1 MALIYLSLMSKL
13 YSLSII
19 IALLSTSLS
28 AQFGSAKI
36 EFDDRLLRSDEKYDL
51 INLKEDIRQFFIN
64 TAWDKDYSDLNIPLH
79 IQIVFEGAASKGN
92 VKTYLCKALFSNGSE
107 LRYFD
112 TGAQFFYSPGSSL
125 YFDLVLFEPLSAF
138 LAFYAHLILAG
149 VIDTYDYR
157 GGNAAYEV
165 AREIGLRGASSE
177 YQKGWNSRI
186 SLVDDI
192 SKNSGLRD
200 ARLSYYIGKDLLNE
214 GDIEE
219 SIKEFNHMLDYLEK
233 SYTDFGREQSTQ
245 YFMKIHSGFLA
256 ETFSKLGRRDLLID
270 LKQLDHDNNEL
281 YKHYLEK
288 MPK

>member
-1 MALIYLSLMSKL
+1 MSKL
-13 YSLSII
+13 HSLSII

-214 GDIEE
+214 DNIEE
-219 SIKEFNHMLDYLEK
+219 SIKEFNSMLDYLEK

-281 YKHYLEK
+281 YKLYLDK

>member
-1 MALIYLSLMSKL
+1 MSKL
-13 YSLSII
+13 HSLSII

-200 ARLSYYIGKDLLNE
+200 ARLSYYIGKDLLNQ
-214 GDIEE
+214 GNIEE
-219 SIKEFNHMLDYLEK
+219 SIKEFNSMLDYLEK

-256 ETFSKLGRRDLLID
+256 ETFSKLGRRDLLVD

-281 YKHYLEK
+281 YKLYLDK

>member
-1 MALIYLSLMSKL
+1 MSKL
-13 YSLSII
+13 HSLSII
-19 IALLSTSLS
+19 IAILSTSLS

-165 AREIGLRGASSE
+165 AREIGLRGAASE
-177 YQKGWNSRI
+177 YQKGWNSRV

-214 GDIEE
+214 GNIEE
-219 SIKEFNHMLDYLEK
+219 SIKEFNSMLDYLER

-256 ETFSKLGRRDLLID
+256 QTFSKLGRRDLLID

-281 YKHYLEK
+281 YKLYLDK

>member
-1 MALIYLSLMSKL
+1 MSKL

-281 YKHYLEK
+281 YKLYLDK

>member
-1 MALIYLSLMSKL
+1 MSKL
-13 YSLSII
+13 HSLSII

-177 YQKGWNSRI
+177 YQKGWNTRI

-214 GDIEE
+214 GNIEE
-219 SIKEFNHMLDYLEK
+219 SLKEFNHMLDHLEK

-281 YKHYLEK
+281 YKLYLDK

>member
-1 MALIYLSLMSKL
+1 MSKL
-13 YSLSII
+13 HSLSII

-157 GGNAAYEV
+157 GGNVAYEV

-214 GDIEE
+214 GNIEE
-219 SIKEFNHMLDYLEK
+219 SIKEFNSMLDYLEK

-256 ETFSKLGRRDLLID
+256 ETFSKLGRRNLLID

-281 YKHYLEK
+281 YKLYLDK

>member
-1 MALIYLSLMSKL
+1 MSKL
-13 YSLSII
+13 HSLSII

-112 TGAQFFYSPGSSL
+112 TGTQFFYSPGSSL

-214 GDIEE
+214 GNIEE
-219 SIKEFNHMLDYLEK
+219 SIKEFNSMLDYLEK

-281 YKHYLEK
+281 YKLYLDK

>member
-1 MALIYLSLMSKL
+1 MSKL
-13 YSLSII
+13 HSLSII

-214 GDIEE
+214 GNIEE
-219 SIKEFNHMLDYLEK
+219 SIKEFYHMLDYLEK

-281 YKHYLEK
+281 YKLYLDK

>member
-1 MALIYLSLMSKL
+1 MAKL
-13 YSLSII
+13 HSLSII

-214 GDIEE
+214 GNIEE
-219 SIKEFNHMLDYLEK
+219 SIKEFNSMLDYLEK

-281 YKHYLEK
+281 YKLYLDK

>member
-1 MALIYLSLMSKL
+1 MSKL
-13 YSLSII
+13 HSLSII

-200 ARLSYYIGKDLLNE
+200 ARLSYYIGKDLLNQ
-214 GDIEE
+214 GNIEE
-219 SIKEFNHMLDYLEK
+219 SIKEFNSMLDYLEK

-256 ETFSKLGRRDLLID
+256 ETFSKLGRRNLLID

-281 YKHYLEK
+281 YKLYLDK
-288 MPK
+288 MPR